1 MNREIKKNFEGENI
15 NIFNIIALIWNSKY
29 VILSSSGII
38 TLLGLAL
45 FIFAGNGLKLP
56 ERYIIIDIKKAGQ
69 QLGNVEMSTLIKIEN
84 IRQASKTTKVN
95 EAVETIAN
103 NLTLNYGNDAV
114 TKLLN
119 QVSAYTDEG
128 IQKKFASE
136 NSYKSIIKEL
146 KNLDSDYGQIRLN
159 IMGTSIS
166 EESGK
171 NLVIEI
177 VKNGENNIKQ
187 QVFYDK
193 SDYFFE
199 TYENYYLDPKKLNNK
214 ESIFQTYIIY
224 NSTIKRIEKAYANNR
239 NDIAEFKNENLQSK
253 KREYDY
259 YLKKLITS
267 NSDTKDY
274 LAQEILSKI
283 TAIDQ
288 NIMDNYDLFEV
299 FNSKQNITNVTP
311 SQSTVNTTE
320 GINALINLG
329 AKLSDAP
336 LNNSIVE
343 RLKSLLDEKNKLDQ
357 DLKMLLISQSF
368 DKTTDQYRK
377 LVVQYINDIINGYND
392 YILTKKNLLENQKIF
407 EIGVPYILDSSGVPK
422 NTNLFFYVLLIS
434 SLLFS
439 TFIII
444 IRKYFK

>member
-1 MNREIKKNFEGENI
+1 MG
-15 NIFNIIALIWNSKY
+15 
-29 VILSSSGII
+29 
-38 TLLGLAL
+38 L

-368 DKTTDQYRK
+368 DKTTDQYHK

>member
-1 MNREIKKNFEGENI
+1 M
-15 NIFNIIALIWNSKY
+15 
-29 VILSSSGII
+29 
-38 TLLGLAL
+38 AL

-343 RLKSLLDEKNKLDQ
+343 RLKALLDEKNKLDQ

-368 DKTTDQYRK
+368 DKTTDQYHK